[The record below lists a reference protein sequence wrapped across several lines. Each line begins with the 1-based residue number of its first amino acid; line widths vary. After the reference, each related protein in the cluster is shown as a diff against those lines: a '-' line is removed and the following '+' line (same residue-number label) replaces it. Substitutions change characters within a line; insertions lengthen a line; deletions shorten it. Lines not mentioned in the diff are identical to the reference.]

1 MWPFNA
7 MNTRYAC
14 FRTFDLIQLKEDVL
28 VWHNKPGNYLQLD
41 IGLSVVSLR
50 GLDGRD
56 RF

>member
-7 MNTRYAC
+7 MNTRCAC
-14 FRTFDLIQLKEDVL
+14 FRTFDLMQLKEDVL
-28 VWHNKPGNYLQLD
+28 VWHNKPGNYLKLD